1 MNLQIFRVDGV
12 PFVVSP
18 YQTGIHIRE
27 DVFRSQLFVSCEG
40 EIEYPED
47 DPIYGTYWMGAA
59 LDLGRCGLIEE
70 AMALAAAAIQA
81 DRFDL
86 GDDSEAIS
94 FSPEYI
100 EIVDER
106 RRLVLAG
113 RVRGYKIDWCEPVL
127 SNVEA
132 LQVRKKV
139 GELRSEASFEMGWD
153 NFSTARGLR
162 KDARAL
168 GGRLVDACWRDH
180 TRLAIS
186 TVAS

>member
-18 YQTGIHIRE
+18 YQSGIHIRE
-27 DVFRSQLFVSCEG
+27 DVFRRQLFVSCEG
-40 EIEYPED
+40 VLEYPED
-47 DPIYGTYWMGAA
+47 DPIYGTYWMAAA
-59 LDLGRCGLIEE
+59 LDIGRCGLIEE
-70 AMALAAAAIQA
+70 AIALAAASVQA

-86 GDDSEAIS
+86 DDDSEALS

-100 EIVDER
+100 EITDESH
-106 RRLVLAG
+106 RLVLAG

-132 LQVRKKV
+132 LEVRKQV
-139 GELRSEASFEMGWD
+139 GKLRSEASFEMGWD
-153 NFSTARGLR
+153 NFSTARALR

-168 GGRLVDACWRDH
+168 AGRLVDAHWRNH
-180 TRLAIS
+180 ARLAIS